1 MRGGVVDFY
10 KIRVK
15 EAKGVPQ
22 AYPDWIV
29 DNFDDMMVRG
39 GAFYA
44 VWDESLGMWSTNEF
58 DVRRLVDQEL
68 FEFVED
74 AKQKGAIFE
83 PLYTRNFSTGTW
95 ERFNKFVRNLPDSGN
110 YHPLDET
117 ITFANTE
124 VRKRDYVSKRLP
136 YSLEEG
142 RTDAWDELLGVLYS
156 PDERDKIEW
165 SIGAIV
171 SGDSRWIQKFLVF
184 YGPPGTGKSTV
195 IDIFEKLFE
204 GYVATFEAKALTSHS
219 GTFAMESFESNPL
232 VAIQH
237 DGDLSRV
244 EDNTKLNSIVGH
256 DSMNINVK
264 YRSSFTIRPNAFVVV
279 GTNKPVKI
287 SDAKAGN
294 TRRLIDVH
302 PTGVKIEPGRY
313 HILTEN
319 INYELGAI
327 AYKCLQR
334 YREMGK
340 FYYENYVPTKMMML
354 TDSFY
359 NFVEAH
365 FDIFKAN
372 DAVQLKYAWD
382 LYKQYCDDANIVKRL
397 QYHEVR
403 DELES
408 YFEEFKDRHFM
419 GEKEYRSVYIGFK
432 GLPEQ
437 GPIPFVPDTSYVI
450 ELDDYDPINH
460 GSAFNNL
467 YFDQPAQEAKPS
479 GFPGKK
485 WERVTTTLNDID
497 TTKLHYVKI
506 PEQHIVIDF
515 DLVDEDGEKDLEQN
529 IEEASKLP
537 PTYTELSK
545 SGKGLHLHYIY
556 TGDVHDLDSVLDVG
570 IEVKT
575 LLGDSSLRR
584 KLTKCNNLDIATLS
598 SGLPKKEKK
607 MIEAKSIQS
616 ERGLRELIDRNLRK
630 EIHPGTKPSIDFIH
644 HILEDAY
651 NDGLSYNVE
660 DLKPVILSFAAKST
674 HQSLACIKIVQ
685 TMKFVGK
692 NGMPERNSEEKPL
705 IFFDVEVYPNLF
717 ILCWKVQGSDIVVRM
732 INPTAEDIAPLFNQ
746 KLIGFNN
753 RRYDNHILYARYM
766 GYSLEELYD
775 LSQRIINDGASN
787 PSGLFGEAYNISYA
801 DIFDFSSKKQGLK
814 KFMIE
819 LGIHHIELDLP
830 WDQPVEE
837 GQWQKVEDYCV
848 NDVIATEAVFES
860 RKQDFVARE
869 ILAEL
874 SGLSVN
880 HTTQQHTAKILFG
893 NDKNPQQLFVYTD
906 LSEMFPGYKFDGKES
921 TYCDEVVGEGG
932 YVYSEP
938 GVYSDVAL
946 LDVASMHPTS
956 IELLNLFG
964 PYTDNFRAL
973 KEARM
978 EIKHKNYDRARV
990 LLDGKLARFLE
1001 NVEDDDS
1008 GAEALAYALK
1018 IVINIVY
1025 GLTSARF
1032 ENQFRD
1038 HRNRD
1043 NIVAKRGALFMID
1056 LKHAVQDRGFI
1067 VAHIKTDSIKIPNAT
1082 PEIIDFI
1089 IDFGKQYGYDFE
1101 HETTYEKFALIND
1114 AVYVACSGGK
1124 WTAVGSQFQHPYV
1137 FKELFSHEPLE
1148 FDDLCEVKNVTQ
1160 GSMYLGPPMDG
1171 SASDDWDMSEMRHV
1185 GRTGSFMPVRYDG
1198 YSLWRIKDGKRY
1210 HVSGT
1215 KGYQWIERDVA
1226 KYRDS
1231 IDELFT
1237 DMDYFEKLKNDA
1249 IKAIERFRPFDQFIE
1264 GDPF

>member
-1 MRGGVVDFY
+1 MDFY

-15 EAKGVPQ
+15 ETKGVPQ

-29 DNFDDMMVRG
+29 DDIDDLMVRG
-39 GAFYA
+39 GSFYA
-44 VWDESLGMWSTNEF
+44 VWDESKEMWSTNEY
-58 DVRRLVDQEL
+58 DVRRLVDNEL
-68 FEFVED
+68 NGFVSE
-74 AKQKGAIFE
+74 AQKNGTILE
-83 PLYTRNFSTGTW
+83 PLLTRNFSTGSW
-95 ERFNKFVRNLPDSGN
+95 ERFNKYVRNLPDGGN

-124 VRKRDYVSKRLP
+124 VRKKDYVSKRLP
-136 YSLEEG
+136 YSLEKG
-142 RTDAWDELLGVLYS
+142 RTDAWDEILGVLYS
-156 PDERDKIEW
+156 PEERDKIEW

-184 YGPPGTGKSTV
+184 YGPPGTGKST
-195 IDIFEKLFE
+195 IISIIEKLFA
-204 GYVATFEAKALTSHS
+204 GYVATFEAKALTSSS
-219 GTFAMESFESNPL
+219 GTFAMEAFESNPL

-256 DSMNINVK
+256 DSMQLNVK
-264 YRSSFTIRPNAFVVV
+264 YRSAFTIRPNAFVVV

-319 INYELGAI
+319 VNYELGAI

-340 FYYENYVPTKMMML
+340 FYYENYIPTKMMML

-365 FDIFKAN
+365 FDIFKSQ
-372 DAVQLKYAWD
+372 DGVQLKYAWD
-382 LYKQYCDDANIVKRL
+382 LYKHYCEESNIVKRL

-403 DELES
+403 DELS
-408 YFEEFKDRHFM
+408 NYFYDFKDRHFM
-419 GEKEYRSVYIGFK
+419 NEKEYRSVYLGFK

-450 ELDDYDPINH
+450 ELADYDPVTH

-467 YFDQPAQEAKPS
+467 YPDQPAQEAKES
-479 GFPGKK
+479 GYPGKK
-485 WERVTTTLNDID
+485 WERVTTTLKDID
-497 TTKLHYVKI
+497 TTKLHFVKI

-515 DLVDEDGEKDLEQN
+515 DLTDEDGEKDLEQN
-529 IEEASKLP
+529 IERASQLP

-545 SGKGLHLHYIY
+545 SGNGIHLHYLY
-556 TGDVHDLDSVLDVG
+556 SGNVSDLDSVLDVG
-570 IEVKT
+570 VEIKT
-575 LLGDSSLRR
+575 LMGDSSLRR
-584 KLTKCNNLDIATLS
+584 KLTKCNNLDIATIS
-598 SGLPKKEKK
+598 GGLPRKEKK
-607 MIEAKSIQS
+607 MIEGKSIQS

-651 NDGLSYNVE
+651 NEGLSYDVT
-660 DLKPVILSFAAKST
+660 DLRPILLTFAAKST
-674 HQSLACIKIVQ
+674 NQALACIKIVQ
-685 TMKFVGK
+685 TMKLVGK
-692 NGMPERNSEEKPL
+692 NHMPEVNKDEKPL

-717 ILCWKVQGSDIVVRM
+717 IMCWKCPGDTKVVRM

-746 KLIGFNN
+746 RLVGFNN

-775 LSQRIINDGASN
+775 LSQRIINGGSN
-787 PSGLFGEAYNISYA
+787 NSGLFGEAYNISYA

-814 KFMIE
+814 KFQIE
-819 LGIHHIELDLP
+819 LGIHHLELDLA
-830 WDQPVEE
+830 WDQPVPE
-837 GQWQKVEDYCV
+837 GQWQKVEEYCV

-860 RKQDFVARE
+860 RKQDFVARQ

-893 NDKNPQQLFVYTD
+893 DDKEPQKKFVYTN
-906 LSEMFPGYKFDGKES
+906 LAEQFPGYKFDGKES
-921 TYCDEVVGEGG
+921 RYCDEVTGEGG

-938 GVYSDVAL
+938 GVYENVAL

-956 IELLNLFG
+956 IEQLNLFG
-964 PYTDNFRAL
+964 PYTENFSGL

-978 EIKHKNYDRARV
+978 AIKHKDYDRARG
-990 LLDGKLARFLE
+990 LLGGKLAKFLE
-1001 NVEDDDS
+1001 HAEDDS
-1008 GAEALAYALK
+1008 AGVEALAYALK

-1032 ENQFRD
+1032 DNPFRD
-1038 HRNRD
+1038 IRNVD

-1056 LKHAVQDRGFI
+1056 LRHAVQDRGFI
-1067 VAHIKTDSIKIPNAT
+1067 AAHIKTDSIKIPDAT
-1082 PEIIDFI
+1082 PEIIDFVI
-1089 IDFGKQYGYDFE
+1089 QFGKEYGYDFE

-1114 AVYVACSGGK
+1114 AVYVARSGGK
-1124 WTAVGSQFQHPYV
+1124 WIAVGAQFQHPYV

-1160 GSMYLGPPMDG
+1160 GSMYLGG
-1171 SASDDWDMSEMRHV
+1171 SDDSDEVSEMRHV

-1198 YSLWRIKDGKRY
+1198 KTLWRVKDGKKY

-1215 KGYQWIERDVA
+1215 KGYQWIERDLA
-1226 KYRDS
+1226 RHREAAG
-1231 IDELFT
+1231 ELFT
-1237 DMDYFEKLKNDA
+1237 DMDYFEKLKDDA
-1249 IKAIERFRPFDQFIE
+1249 IKAIERFIPFEEFVADEALQ
-1264 GDPF
+1264 PF

>member
-1 MRGGVVDFY
+1 VDFY
-10 KIRVK
+10 KIRIK
-15 EAKGVPQ
+15 ETKGVPQ

-29 DNFDDMMVRG
+29 DGVDDLMVRG
-39 GAFYA
+39 GSFYA
-44 VWDESLGMWSTNEF
+44 VWDESLGMWSTDEF
-58 DVRRLVDQEL
+58 NVRRLVDADIHD
-68 FEFVED
+68 FVES
-74 AKQKGAIFE
+74 AKQKGTVFE
-83 PLYTRNFSTGTW
+83 PLFTRNFSTGTW
-95 ERFNKFVRNLPDSGN
+95 ERFNKYIRNLPDSGN
-110 YHPLDET
+110 YYPLDET

-124 VRKRDYVSKRLP
+124 VKKKDYVSKRLP
-136 YSLEEG
+136 YSLEAGKTE
-142 RTDAWDELLGVLYS
+142 AWDELLGVLYS
-156 PDERDKIEW
+156 ADERDKIEW
-165 SIGAIV
+165 AIGAIV

-195 IDIFEKLFE
+195 ISIIEKLFE
-204 GYVATFEAKALTSHS
+204 GYVATFEAKALTSS
-219 GTFAMESFESNPL
+219 NGTFAMEAFESNPL

-256 DSMNINVK
+256 DSMQLNVK
-264 YRSSFTIRPNAFVVV
+264 YRSAFTIRPNAFVIV

-302 PTGVKIEPGRY
+302 PTGAKIEPGRY

-334 YREMGK
+334 YRDMGK
-340 FYYENYVPTKMMML
+340 FYYENYIPTKMMML
-354 TDSFY
+354 TDTFY

-365 FDIFKAN
+365 FDIFKSQ
-372 DAVQLKYAWD
+372 DGIQLKHAWD
-382 LYKQYCDDANIVKRL
+382 LYKQYCEDANIVKRL

-403 DELES
+403 DELTS
-408 YFEEFKDRHFM
+408 YFEDFKDRHFM

-450 ELDDYDPINH
+450 ELDDYDPVYH
-460 GSAFNNL
+460 GSAFDNAYPDL
-467 YFDQPAQEAKPS
+467 PAQEAKPS

-485 WERVTTTLNDID
+485 WERVTTTLRDID
-497 TTKLHYVKI
+497 TTKLHYVQV
-506 PEQHIVIDF
+506 PEQHVVIDF

-529 IEEASKLP
+529 IERASKLP

-556 TGDVHDLDSVLDVG
+556 SGDVTELDSALDVG
-570 IEVKT
+570 IEIKT
-575 LLGDSSLRR
+575 LLGDSALRR
-584 KLTKCNNLDIATLS
+584 KLTKCNNLDIAVLS
-598 SGLPKKEKK
+598 SGLPRKEKK
-607 MIEAKSIQS
+607 VIETKSIQS

-651 NDGLSYNVE
+651 NDGLSYDVS
-660 DLKPVILSFAAKST
+660 DLRSVILTFALRST
-674 HQSLACIKIVQ
+674 HQATACVKMVQ

-692 NGMPERNSEEKPL
+692 NNMPESNLPDKPL

-717 ILCWKVQGSDIVVRM
+717 IVCWKYQDSDTVVRM

-746 KLIGFNN
+746 RLIGFNN

-766 GYSLEELYD
+766 GYSLEELFD
-775 LSQRIINDGASN
+775 LSQRLINNGSSN

-814 KFMIE
+814 KFQIE
-819 LGIHHIELDLP
+819 LGIHHLELDLP
-830 WDQPVEE
+830 WDEPVPE
-837 GQWQKVEDYCV
+837 GVWSKVEDYCV
-848 NDVIATEAVFES
+848 NDVIATEAVFNS

-893 NDKNPQQLFVYTD
+893 DDKNPQKKFVYTD
-906 LSEMFPGYKFDGKES
+906 LSERFPGYKFDGKES
-921 TYCDEVVGEGG
+921 TYCDEVTGEGG
-932 YVYSEP
+932 YVYAEP
-938 GVYSDVAL
+938 GVYENVAL

-956 IELLNLFG
+956 IEQLNLFG
-964 PYTDNFRAL
+964 PYTANFSAL

-978 EIKHKNYDRARV
+978 AIKHKDYDKARG
-990 LLDGKLARFLE
+990 LLGGRLAKFLE
-1001 NVEDDDS
+1001 HAESDDE
-1008 GAEALAYALK
+1008 GVEALAYALK

-1038 HRNRD
+1038 NRNKD

-1056 LKHAVQDRGFI
+1056 LKHAVQDRGYQ
-1067 VAHIKTDSIKIPNAT
+1067 VVHIKTDSIKVVIP
-1082 PEIIDFI
+1082 PDSPKGGQEVIDFI
-1089 IDFGKQYGYDFE
+1089 TDFGKGYGYDFE
-1101 HETTYEKFALIND
+1101 YEGTYDKFALLND
-1114 AVYVACSGGK
+1114 AVYVARSGGK
-1124 WTAVGSQFQHPYV
+1124 WTAVGAQFQNPYV
-1137 FKELFSHEPLE
+1137 FKQLFSHEDIE

-1160 GSMYLGPPMDG
+1160 GSMYLGG
-1171 SASDDWDMSEMRHV
+1171 GDDANSLDMSEMRHV

-1198 YSLWRIKDGKRY
+1198 KHLWRIKDGRRY

-1215 KGYQWIERDVA
+1215 KGYEWIERDLA
-1226 KYRDS
+1226 KHRDELG
-1231 IDELFT
+1231 ELFT

-1249 IKAIERFRPFDQFIE
+1249 IKSIERFIPFEEFVA
-1264 GDPF
+1264 